1 MIFWYSVPACSS
13 NSRSVYSPASPM
25 VRMVHMGAGCKCLRA
40 TRTSQRN
47 CMKAPITWGDDEE
60 LITWGAQPALILII
74 YIYIWSH
81 GVERNRQHI
90 QAAQNCYTDNT
101 TSSQPCNKIKETTSH
116 MLQSLRLHIY
126 DNTYNKTY
134 TQLQKNNSR
143 KVPADIE
150 SLRRK
155 YHQYLTRKTHKK
167 IPKADPGSKT
177 FQHNLDIP
185 RAYSFSLSQ

>member
-1 MIFWYSVPACSS
+1 MPESS
-13 NSRSVYSPASPM
+13 SHFSAQLHEGANHMRRWWRANHMRRS
-25 VRMVHMGAGCKCLRA
+25 
-40 TRTSQRN
+40 TS
-47 CMKAPITWGDDEE
+47 AYTYY
-60 LITWGAQPALILII
+60 I